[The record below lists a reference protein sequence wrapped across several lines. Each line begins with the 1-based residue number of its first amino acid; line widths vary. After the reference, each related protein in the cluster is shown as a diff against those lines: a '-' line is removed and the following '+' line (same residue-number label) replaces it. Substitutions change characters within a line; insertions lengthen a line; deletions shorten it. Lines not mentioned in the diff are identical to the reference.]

1 MSVARRAI
9 CARITGGHPPPRGEG
24 WGGGNTTLRPGI
36 MSTDLARKLR
46 RNSTAPERRLWRLLY
61 PFRTGS
67 FHFRKQVQ
75 VGEYFVDF
83 ACLHAG
89 LVIELDG
96 ETHGGDVARSNDAIR
111 DDYLAGR
118 GFSVLRFTNDDVMTN
133 PEGVFTVI
141 SNVLATR
148 PTSQRAATPS
158 PTLPARGRVPASG
171 GSTFVPRAQNGT
183 SPLAG
188 EVGRGGASGSNLG
201 EGSP

>member
-1 MSVARRAI
+1 
-9 CARITGGHPPPRGEG
+9 
-24 WGGGNTTLRPGI
+24 

-46 RNSTAPERRLWRLLY
+46 RSSTAPERRLWRLLY
-61 PFRTGS
+61 PLRSGS

-75 VGEYFVDF
+75 VGEYYVDF

-96 ETHGGDVARSNDAIR
+96 ETHASGLAQSNDATR

-118 GFSVLRFTNDDVMTN
+118 GFHVLRFSNDDVMTN

-141 SNVLATR
+141 STALATR
-148 PTSQRAATPS
+148 PANLRAATPS
-158 PTLPARGRVPASG
+158 PTLPAWGRVPAGG
-171 GSTFVPRAQNGT
+171 GSTFVPQAQNGT
-183 SPLAG
+183 SPLSG

-201 EGSP
+201 EGTP

>member
-1 MSVARRAI
+1 
-9 CARITGGHPPPRGEG
+9 
-24 WGGGNTTLRPGI
+24 

-75 VGEYFVDF
+75 VGEYYVDF

-96 ETHGGDVARSNDAIR
+96 ETHASGLAQSNDATR

-118 GFSVLRFTNDDVMTN
+118 GFSVLRFSNDDVMTN

-141 SNVLATR
+141 STALATR

-158 PTLPARGRVPASG
+158 PTLPARGRVSAG
-171 GSTFVPRAQNGT
+171 VESTIEPNPQSGT

-201 EGSP
+201 EGTP